1 MAIAHHIYVAYPE
14 TALLRRHPKPHEKQL
29 EDVIEICKSFGIKF
43 NGTSSK
49 TIQES
54 LAQFPLSSPEREVL
68 VNLTM
73 RPMKNAEYFCIGSV
87 EEDQYGHYALCVPL
101 YTHFTSPIRR
111 YADVVV
117 HRLLAAS
124 LDIDEPLNQ
133 DPDVI
138 DMIAG
143 HCNDRKLAAKRASE
157 LSNELFFGIFVR
169 ESGPLEEDGMVLN
182 VMDQSLDI
190 LVPQLGVVKRVYLKF
205 CPGVKSFEFTK
216 GEKGKPA
223 EIRLRWSV
231 KLKSGDEPYEEE
243 QILKIFHQVRLILT
257 TESQTE
263 NKRANPFKVMGKLVP
278 KLACGDEYY
287 IPSTSADHK
296 TDEKKNA
303 VCSSKT
309 VHGPISANIRAADD
323 IRKKLFESEQ
333 EPEGPRTSEQ
343 RSEICHREAAEIES
357 HSSDDVIV
365 ESEEEASALPNGND
379 KSTKATE
386 DNSDDVIVES
396 ETDPEEGWQPCK
408 QGNKFYSLTL
418 LVFKDSLKLVQQTNF
433 LMVLLCTSF
442 SSLREL
448 LMLKKWTWVC
458 FDSLKEYSVHYLS
471 RTG

>member
-1 MAIAHHIYVAYPE
+1 M
-14 TALLRRHPKPHEKQL
+14 
-29 EDVIEICKSFGIKF
+29 
-43 NGTSSK
+43 
-49 TIQES
+49 
-54 LAQFPLSSPEREVL
+54 
-68 VNLTM
+68 
-73 RPMKNAEYFCIGSV
+73 
-87 EEDQYGHYALCVPL
+87 
-101 YTHFTSPIRR
+101 
-111 YADVVV
+111 
-117 HRLLAAS
+117 
-124 LDIDEPLNQ
+124 
-133 DPDVI
+133 
-138 DMIAG
+138 
-143 HCNDRKLAAKRASE
+143 
-157 LSNELFFGIFVR
+157 R
-169 ESGPLEEDGMVLN
+169 ESGPLEEDGMILN

-278 KLACGDEYY
+278 KLACGDEFY

-343 RSEICHREAAEIES
+343 GSEICHRGAAEIES

-458 FDSLKEYSVHYLS
+458 FDSLKEYSVH
-471 RTG
+471 